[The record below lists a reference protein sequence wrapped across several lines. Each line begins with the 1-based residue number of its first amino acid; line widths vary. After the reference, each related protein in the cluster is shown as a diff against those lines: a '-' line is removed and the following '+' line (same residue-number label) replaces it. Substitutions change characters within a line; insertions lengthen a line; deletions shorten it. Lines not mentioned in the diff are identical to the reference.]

1 LSRIDRFRNRVKD
14 AVLHFRPRRS
24 GERKLPR
31 CHLVDDDSQAEHVA
45 ARINVAAR
53 DLFGAHVRR
62 RPDDAADGGNRL
74 NGPLAIQIALVAA
87 GHFRHA
93 EIEHLHDTAARQ
105 HQVGGFDISVRDALR
120 VREIQRVRGL
130 HGDIDNLGR
139 CHSTA
144 DPRQKRLSVDVLHDD
159 EGDAIALAD
168 VVNGGHV
175 RMVQRGCGLRFAR
188 EAVHAVHVRRELFGQ
203 DFQGDGPVQSR
214 IAREVDLSH
223 SAGTEQRQDLVVTDG
238 FPDEVRL
245 TRRTRRGGRDVHRRP
260 LHE

>member
-1 LSRIDRFRNRVKD
+1 MKD

-31 CHLVDDDSQAEHVA
+31 CHLVDDDSQAEHVT
-45 ARINVAAR
+45 ARINVAAH

-62 RPDDAADGGNRL
+62 RPDDAADGSHRL
-74 NGPLAIQIALVAA
+74 NGPIAIQTALVVA

-93 EIEHLHDTAARQ
+93 EIEHLHVTAVRQ
-105 HQVGGFDISVRDALR
+105 HQVGWLDVTVRDALR

-144 DPRQKRLSVDVLHDD
+144 DPRQKGLSFDVLHDD

-168 VVNGGHV
+168 VVDGGHI

-188 EAVHAVHVRRELFGQ
+188 EALHAVRVRRELSGQ
-203 DFQGDGPVQSR
+203 DFQRDGPVQSR

-223 SAGTEQRQDLVVTDG
+223 SAGTEQRQDLIVTDG
-238 FPDEVRL
+238 PADERRL
-245 TRRTRRGGRDVHRRP
+245 MRLTRRGGRDVHCRP
-260 LHE
+260 LQE